1 MLVKRR
7 TTEDVYVVALRD
19 PRDMVKAILLEPQSP
34 AMSMPHPLNTTSI
47 KAAIIGWGV
56 EDHPNLPDGGQW
68 AVSPRKEADKAPPS
82 REYVRL
88 LENVGSPT
96 GCEPYGDG
104 ASIVV
109 SGRESR
115 LQGEGRQVF
124 ETLQ

>member
-19 PRDMVKAILLEPQSP
+19 PREMVKAIRPEPQSP
-34 AMSMPHPLNTTSI
+34 AMSLPHPLNTTSI
-47 KAAIIGWGV
+47 KAAIRGWGV
-56 EDHPNLPDGGQW
+56 EDYPNLPDGGQW
-68 AVSPRKEADKAPPS
+68 AVSPRTEADKAPPS
-82 REYVRL
+82 RSYVRL
-88 LENVGSPT
+88 LENGGSPT